1 MNIEQIKSE
10 LTMRDFYFS
19 ECSIVRDKKIKGE
32 KLNVDLK
39 KELTEEQDNIFQVK
53 LILTINK
60 PEEDMQVKV
69 VANATFHM
77 ENDDTQLVKSII
89 QTNTVAI
96 MFPFIRSQISL
107 LTTQPGMSPIVL
119 PPINTEK
126 FKN

>member
-1 MNIEQIKSE
+1 MQSE
-10 LTMRDFYFS
+10 LIMRDFYFS
-19 ECSIVRDKKIKGE
+19 ECSIIRNEKIKGE
-32 KLNVDLK
+32 KLNIDLK
-39 KELTEEQDNIFQVK
+39 KEITEQQSNLFEVK
-53 LILTINK
+53 LILTIDK
-60 PEEDMQVKV
+60 PGEDMQLKV
-69 VANATFHM
+69 VANATFQM
-77 ENDDTQLVKSII
+77 DNDDKELVKSII